1 MLGILLFSPMI
12 LSRDVERHTP
22 SSSHAEERRSVLFRH
37 FSAGPGLIT
46 LLQLMTGPG
55 HKVTIMP
62 DDPRVN
68 GEMYAF
74 AQGFITC
81 LHKLITAAIG
91 ICDSLSKD
99 ISPP

>member
-1 MLGILLFSPMI
+1 MWQSTHPLP
-12 LSRDVERHTP
+12 EP
-22 SSSHAEERRSVLFRH
+22 PRSTVLFWH
-37 FSAGPGLIT
+37 FSAVPGLIT

-55 HKVTIMP
+55 NKVTIMP

-74 AQGFITC
+74 VQGFITC

-91 ICDSLSKD
+91 TCDSLSKD
-99 ISPP
+99 INPP